1 MAAERA
7 GSGPGGQG
15 KAIPVEE
22 TAVQLSLP
30 VATAEDPQ
38 GATRRKTRD
47 RLGAVRA
54 GAPKAIGTTGT
65 AASATME
72 EVAKRL
78 TSALLKV
85 ASNKGAPGPDG
96 QTIEALCEQWPV
108 VLPRLQADLLEG
120 TYRPGVIR
128 RRYIP
133 KAGGGQRGLGIPTV
147 TSYPKVV
154 QRVFG
159 FVGGHAS
166 VSSACRRAARGS
178 VCASFP
184 DGSGVRVRRR
194 PGTERGV
201 AGGRDRSRPGAGGAA
216 VDVGG
221 AGRRRGS
228 ARRDRQREG
237 RSALLANHL
246 QADDCFWVGRVE
258 CAAAARASAAAW
270 VRCGGSRGHVAW
282 RAVEQG
288 SAVLERGVSLS
299 AWRAARPVLVSG
311 DLQRS
316 AQPHDLCA
324 GGSRGCRGGACGADA
339 AQRRVAGG
347 DLVDQ
352 SGAAEAAGVGVM
364 AGGLHRRRGGCCCG
378 KHGRVGAAGGWGR
391 C

>member
-1 MAAERA
+1 MPMPRDK
-7 GSGPGGQG
+7 PF
-15 KAIPVEE
+15 AIPESMLWE
-22 TAVQLSLP
+22 AW
-30 VATAEDPQ
+30 
-38 GATRRKTRD
+38 RR
-47 RLGAVRA
+47 V
-54 GAPKAIGTTGT
+54 KA
-65 AASATME
+65 
-72 EVAKRL
+72 
-78 TSALLKV
+78 
-85 ASNKGAPGPDG
+85 NKGAPGVDG
-96 QTIEALCEQWPV
+96 QDLEQFETNLADNLYKVWNRMSSGTWFPPPV
-108 VLPRLQADLLEG
+108 LAVE
-120 TYRPGVIR
+120 
-128 RRYIP
+128 IP
-133 KAGGGQRGLGIPTV
+133 KPHGGGVRVLGVPTV

-246 QADDCFWVGRVE
+246 QADDWFWVERVE
-258 CAAAARASAAAW
+258 RAAAARASAAAW